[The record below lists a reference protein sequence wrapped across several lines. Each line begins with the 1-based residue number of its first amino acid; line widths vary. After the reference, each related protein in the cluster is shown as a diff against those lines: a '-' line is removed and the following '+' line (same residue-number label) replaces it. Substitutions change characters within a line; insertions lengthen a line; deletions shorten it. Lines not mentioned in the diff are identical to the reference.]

1 MSKHDDEGV
10 GVNQDELYRQ
20 TRIEDN
26 PGAVQNLGDG
36 NVSIPSD
43 ISIDLDHQ
51 AEPSN
56 ASDFDEEKERQKII
70 ND

>member
-1 MSKHDDEGV
+1 MSKHDDEHI

-26 PGAVQNLGDG
+26 PGALQNLGDADI
-36 NVSIPSD
+36 SIPSD

-51 AEPSN
+51 PEPSN
-56 ASDFDEEKERQKII
+56 ASDYDEEKERQKLMM
-70 ND
+70 D